1 MDKGVRDFRDLVCW
15 QLSHQL
21 KCEVFDW
28 TESGPASR
36 NFKFRDQIRDSSASA
51 PRNITEGFGRYRPR
65 EFTGF
70 LKYAR
75 ASLMETQN
83 HLIDARDSKY
93 IDDQLDS
100 RLMNLAAA
108 ALKATTNLMLSK
120 LRQARRE
127 DAARRNRRRQQ

>member
-65 EFTGF
+65 KFAGF